1 VDAAGQAH
9 RRHRSR
15 LISTPGAHEL
25 TTFRDDQPPSGAS
38 AWVDGA
44 QPMPA
49 PFIVAA
55 DPAWP
60 EQFAALATAIGSAL
74 GSRASAVEHVGSTA
88 VPGLA
93 AKPVIDIDLTVADP
107 GANRSAG

>member
-15 LISTPGAHEL
+15 LISAPGAHEL
-25 TTFRDDQPPSGAS
+25 TTFR
-38 AWVDGA
+38 
-44 QPMPA
+44 
-49 PFIVAA
+49 
-55 DPAWP
+55 P

-74 GSRASAVEHVGSTA
+74 GSRATAVEHVGSTA